1 LETEEYTYY
10 PSKPELIEANS
21 ASIPKLILSMV
32 AFIGIFYLL
41 GLDMNLIFLIVLVL
55 FLHEMG
61 HLIAMKS
68 FGYKDVGMM
77 FIPLVGAVVTGR
89 KDNLNQ
95 LEKVIV
101 VLAGPIPGIV
111 LGIGLIEAYEL
122 GWAEE
127 RYMIMGALFILL
139 NAMNL
144 LPIDPL
150 DGGKFIESLLFS
162 VNQAFKNIF
171 SYLSAALV
179 LYIATYQLLYKGMT
193 MEFFIFAVIG
203 YFMISRIRSGWQLNK
218 LQKQLSELSIDL
230 NKDFDDLTDRE
241 YWLIRKHFIQSSR
254 LGKLVDADSK
264 EYDERE
270 EAIAPAIKGVL
281 FPKVTN
287 NINALGKISFLL
299 VWAAAVAMSTWYLY
313 PFVRDFIENYQHV

>member
-1 LETEEYTYY
+1 LETEEFTYY
-10 PSKPELIEANS
+10 PSKPDLVESNT
-21 ASIPKLILSMV
+21 ASIPKLLLSMA

-41 GLDMNLIFLIVLVL
+41 GFDMNLIFLIVLVL

-101 VLAGPIPGIV
+101 VLAGPIPGIL
-111 LGIGLIEAYEL
+111 LGIGLIEAYQM
-122 GWAEE
+122 GFAEE
-127 RYMIMGALFILL
+127 RFMLMGAIFILL

-150 DGGKFIESLLFS
+150 DGGRFVESLFFS
-162 VNQAFKNIF
+162 VNQSLKNVF
-171 SYLSAALV
+171 SYLSAAFV
-179 LYIATYQLLYKGMT
+179 LYLATYQLFNNGMT
-193 MEFFIFAVIG
+193 MQFFIFAVIG
-203 YFMISRIRSGWQLNK
+203 YFMVSRIRSGWQLTK
-218 LQKQLSELSIDL
+218 IQKQLKEMTVDL
-230 NKDFDDLTDRE
+230 TKDFEDLSDRE

-254 LGKLVDADSK
+254 LNKLIDPESK
-264 EYDERE
+264 DYDERE
-270 EAIAPAIKGVL
+270 EAIAPAVKGIL
-281 FPKVTN
+281 IPKITN

-299 VWAAAVAMSTWYLY
+299 LWAAAVVMSFWYLY
-313 PFVRDFIENYQHV
+313 PFVREFIDNYPHA